1 MKQQDLDKQ
10 RSELVQY
17 KESVLESVE
26 KTVADDLRRLQA
38 RVHEQDSEVCWSL
51 TAHMLRSRL
60 LYLL

>member
-51 TAHMLRSRL
+51 IALLLR
-60 LYLL
+60 